1 MSRWFRFDCDAVRH
15 PKVVRLSDAE
25 FRVWVEAISYAAEQ
39 GTDGRIAR
47 DWIRAARIPDQAVQ
61 SLLDAGLVEER
72 GGDLWLHDY
81 LDHQPPAER
90 WTKASEAGRKAAQ
103 ARWSKRQ
110 TPQATTPG
118 TEPTTCETHSDADA
132 DGNAA
137 GNATNTRT
145 YTSKESPPT
154 KKRNGGSSV
163 PRDNEW
169 REIYAALIHVVGG
182 ERPVT
187 AAEKGK
193 FAQAA
198 DQLRQAGASAGDV
211 VSRGQEWGK
220 HYTVP
225 ITPPALVRNWSTL
238 APKRRTEIGRFG
250 QSRVIGGAA

>member
-15 PKVVRLSDAE
+15 PKVVRLTDAE

-39 GTDGRIAR
+39 GTNGRIGR
-47 DWIRAARIPDQAVQ
+47 DWIRAARIPDDAVQ
-61 SLLDAGLVEER
+61 SLLDAGLLEER
-72 GGDLWLHDY
+72 KGDLWLHDY

-90 WTKASEAGRKAAQ
+90 WAKASEAGRKAAA
-103 ARWSKRQ
+103 ARWSKRSGA
-110 TPQATTPG
+110 PATNPAA
-118 TEPTTCETHSDADA
+118 EPSECDTHSESDAERIA
-132 DGNAA
+132 V
-137 GNATNTRT
+137 GNATNTKT
-145 YTSKESPPT
+145 YTSKDTQPT
-154 KKRNGGSSV
+154 KKRNTGSSV
-163 PRDNEW
+163 PRDDEW

-198 DQLRQAGASAGDV
+198 DQLRQAGASAGEV
-211 VSRGQEWGK
+211 VIRGQEWSK

-225 ITPPALVRNWSTL
+225 LTPPALVRNWSAL